1 LFAALWSTIVYFP
14 VAHWVFHFR
23 ADLGGITAEKGG
35 WIANNLHVIDFAGGT
50 AVHINSGAA
59 GLALCLVLGRRR
71 GWHTTPMRP
80 HNLPFTMLGAGLLW
94 FGWFGFNAGSA
105 VASNGVAGATF
116 ITTFTATATA
126 MFGWLLVEKIRDG
139 KPTSLGAASGIV
151 AGLVAITPSCSSVN
165 VIGAIII
172 GLLAGIICALAV
184 GLKYKLGFDDSLD
197 VVGVHMIGGLTGTL
211 MVGLV
216 ATATA
221 PAAVDGL
228 FYGGGWK
235 QLGMQAIGG
244 FSVMFYSFTVAA
256 ILAYAIKFTLGLRS
270 TVEEEDLGIDESEHA
285 ETAYDFA
292 SVGTGTS
299 LSMASASAG
308 KEAKE

>member
-1 LFAALWSTIVYFP
+1 
-14 VAHWVFHFR
+14 
-23 ADLGGITAEKGG
+23 
-35 WIANNLHVIDFAGGT
+35 
-50 AVHINSGAA
+50 
-59 GLALCLVLGRRR
+59 
-71 GWHTTPMRP
+71 
-80 HNLPFTMLGAGLLW
+80 MLGAGLLW

-165 VIGAIII
+165 ILGAITI
-172 GLLAGIICALAV
+172 GLVAGIICALAV

-197 VVGVHMIGGLTGTL
+197 VVGVHMIGGLVGTL

-216 ATATA
+216 GTAAA
-221 PAAVDGL
+221 PAAVNGF
-228 FYGGGWK
+228 FYGGGWH
-235 QLGMQAIGG
+235 QLGMQALGA
-244 FSVMFYSFTVAA
+244 FSVLFYSFTVAA
-256 ILAYAIKFTLGLRS
+256 ILALAIKFTIGLRA
-270 TVEEEDLGIDESEHA
+270 TAEDEELGIDEAEHA

-292 SVGTGTS
+292 TVGTGTS
-299 LSMASASAG
+299 LSMANAIAG
-308 KEAKE
+308 KEAEE